1 MTELVGG
8 DEQIET
14 KVGRSA
20 RAERIFE
27 PRRVVLF
34 VALAGTVSDRLIH
47 ALEREFPWVVVE
59 QAENVG
65 SACATFEHPV
75 SLILVDAPLIR
86 AVEQS
91 SSELTRLHPQ
101 ALTAVIE
108 RDDFNPVCSFPEILG
123 SRLVR
128 GVLPMNLRLDVWL
141 SVIRLMLCG
150 GEYFPPGM
158 YHSYARKVGDT
169 RAIPSS
175 PGAALAVR
183 NGNGSQMAE
192 LTAREIQILEMVS
205 RGLQN
210 KTIAAEFRL
219 SEHTVKIHLH
229 NIISKLGAHN
239 RTEAAAKFRN
249 LQERNLLPTSRY
261 WSATGSDAN

>member
-1 MTELVGG
+1 MTQLVDGDDEGG
-8 DEQIET
+8 I
-14 KVGRSA
+14 KVNGNG
-20 RAERIFE
+20 RAERLYE

-34 VALAGTVSDRLIH
+34 VALAGTISDRLIH
-47 ALEREFPWVVVE
+47 ALEREFPWIVVE
-59 QAENVG
+59 QVE
-65 SACATFEHPV
+65 SAGAACTVFGHPV
-75 SLILVDAPLIR
+75 SLLLVDAPLMG
-86 AVEQS
+86 AVEQVS
-91 SSELTRLHPQ
+91 PELKRLHPQ

-108 RDDFNPVCSFPEILG
+108 RDDFSPAYSFPEIL
-123 SRLVR
+123 SFQLVR

-158 YHSYARKVGDT
+158 YHSYARKVGD
-169 RAIPSS
+169 AGPVLSS
-175 PGAALAVR
+175 HGATPATVSR
-183 NGNGSQMAE
+183 SNSGPQMAE

-205 RGLQN
+205 RGMQN

-239 RTEAAAKFRN
+239 RTEAAAKFRHF
-249 LQERNLLPTSRY
+249 QERNLFPTSRY
-261 WSATGSDAN
+261 